1 MTEPSAC
8 TRPTPRGGRLAGK
21 RSAIARILVA
31 VAIVVPSVVLASGPS
46 LADPRIEERRDAA
59 LEKLRVL
66 EYNLEAKIE
75 AFNDLRYQKEQAQA
89 KAREAA
95 DLKADA
101 LAEEQASI
109 DLLAERAVDAYTSAG
124 AQFDSLFDAAS
135 FTEFSDRLQ
144 FMGAI
149 ADNDADIAVQAQVA
163 AARAR
168 WAEAR
173 YDEAAAELSD
183 RLDKARAMLED
194 IKGLLDEQRDLY
206 DELDRKVD
214 DYYAAQQAAAQ
225 QNAQDLSGGGGGGTP
240 GGSIANCQDQSSR
253 GAVAVC
259 AARAVIGTQYVW
271 GSANPSVGFDC
282 SGLTSWAWA
291 QAGVYL
297 PHSSAAQHSSLPHVP
312 IGQAQV
318 GDILF
323 FYTPVSHV
331 ALYMG
336 GGMMIHARHPGPGG
350 QVQVTSVSGYGERP
364 YSYVG
369 RPG

>member
-1 MTEPSAC
+1 MT
-8 TRPTPRGGRLAGK
+8 GR
-21 RSAIARILVA
+21 RSTIARILVA
-31 VAIVVPSVVLASGPS
+31 VAIVVPSVVVATGPS
-46 LADPRIEERRDAA
+46 LADPQIEERRDAA

-66 EYNLEAKIE
+66 EHNLEGKIE

-89 KAREAA
+89 REREAA

-101 LAEEQASI
+101 LAEEQASVG
-109 DLLAERAVDAYTSAG
+109 LLQERAVDAYTSAG

-149 ADNDADIAVQAQVA
+149 AQNDADLAVQAQVA
-163 AARAR
+163 AERAR
-168 WAEAR
+168 WAEDR
-173 YDEAAAELSD
+173 YAEAAAELSD
-183 RLDKARAMLED
+183 RLEKARALLED
-194 IKGLLDEQRDLY
+194 IEGLLEDQRALY
-206 DELDRKVD
+206 AELDRKVD

-225 QNAQDLSGGGGGGTP
+225 QNAQDLSGSGGGGGTP
-240 GGSIANCQDQSSR
+240 GGNLADCENQSTA

-297 PHSSAAQHSSLPHVP
+297 PHSSAAQHSSLPRVP

-318 GDILF
+318 GDILY
-323 FYTPVSHV
+323 FYSPVSHV

-350 QVQVTSVSGYGERP
+350 QVQTTAINSYGQAP
-364 YSYVG
+364 YAYVG